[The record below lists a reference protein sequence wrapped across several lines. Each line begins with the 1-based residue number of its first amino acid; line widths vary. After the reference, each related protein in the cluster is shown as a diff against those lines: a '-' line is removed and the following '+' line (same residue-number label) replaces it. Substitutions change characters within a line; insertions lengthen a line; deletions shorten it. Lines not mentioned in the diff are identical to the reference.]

1 MPRFLSNSAIRL
13 LEASQ
18 ESLALALHCLA
29 IPNRGNLRVEVA
41 RYSPAIGLIGA
52 AAEQALAAII
62 VQVRGDEALATSP
75 TQYKSARQILSD
87 MRDLLRA
94 PIPASS
100 FLTAGVD
107 NPAQHRETILQAS
120 EGFSVL
126 FTYRAT
132 GLHAGLGVS
141 RTVTLKQAF
150 KVYDF
155 LELLTKSTRI
165 RPYMDRL
172 PIPPD
177 EIIDQNV
184 LIDDLIQ
191 KFQSNDAM
199 TERVNALRSLF
210 LILPEVPQEA
220 PEWLEAFDRSVVS
233 PRPADITLLLETLQ
247 HAAPMRFRRINADGQ
262 ALPVVVRPNDPNALP
277 IALQDMRQAFGHAR
291 EQFGADVG
299 NANGRL
305 DQGNLD
311 LPPESFLLDLCLQG
325 PEQLRE
331 TLQRQTLTGQE
342 VWPFVATALSQQG
355 TERPYWF
362 LVSMVDDIGQLIG
375 QLRRAVAVSRQD
387 QFKERCN
394 AAIRALDAKRQERTL
409 APATE
414 IATFTVAQAAA
425 AEAARDNIPDLMDR
439 NDGTVREAS
448 LETIPPLAAFYAGE
462 FTAGQAFPAVYGS
475 DNPASKKY
483 WTRQLL
489 IAATDAGDR
498 SMLITALRDPE
509 FANLKT
515 DARKAL
521 RLVDILTFGP
531 NIELG

>member
-1 MPRFLSNSAIRL
+1 MPRYLSNSAIRL

-18 ESLALALHCLA
+18 ESLALALHCLGT
-29 IPNRGNLRVEVA
+29 PNRGNLRVEVA

-62 VQVRGDEALATSP
+62 VQVRGDEALANSS

-87 MRDLLRA
+87 MRELLRA

-100 FLTAGVD
+100 FLTAGVAD
-107 NPAQHRETILQAS
+107 PAQHRETILQAS

-132 GLHAGLGVS
+132 GLHAGLGLS
-141 RTVTLKQAF
+141 RTVTLKQAV
-150 KVYDF
+150 KVHTF
-155 LELLTKSTRI
+155 FELLARSTRI

-177 EIIDQNV
+177 EVIDQNV

-191 KFQSNDAM
+191 KFQSTDAM
-199 TERVNALRSLF
+199 TARVNALRSLF
-210 LILPEVPQEA
+210 LVLPEVPQEA
-220 PEWLEAFDRSVVS
+220 PEWLDAFDRSVVS
-233 PRPADITLLLETLQ
+233 PRPADITLLLETLKR
-247 HAAPMRFRRINADGQ
+247 AAPMRFRRMNAGGQ
-262 ALPVVVRPNDPNALP
+262 ALPVVVRPDDPNALP
-277 IALQDMRQAFGHAR
+277 IALQDMRQAFGNAR

-305 DQGNLD
+305 DQGILD

-325 PEQLRE
+325 PEQLSE
-331 TLQRQTLTGQE
+331 TLDRQTLTGQE

-362 LVSMVDDIGQLIG
+362 LVSMVDEVGQLIG
-375 QLRRAVAVSRQD
+375 QLRRALAVSTKE
-387 QFKERCN
+387 QFNERCA
-394 AAIRALDAKRQERTL
+394 AAIRALEAKRQERTL
-409 APATE
+409 PPATE
-414 IATFTVAQAAA
+414 IATFTVTQSAA
-425 AEAARDNIPDLMDR
+425 AESTRESIPDAIER
-439 NDGTVREAS
+439 NDGTTRAASSEA
-448 LETIPPLAAFYAGE
+448 IPSLAALYVGE
-462 FTAGQAFPAVYGS
+462 FTAGQAFPAVYAS
-475 DNPASKKY
+475 ENPDSKKY
-483 WTRQLL
+483 WARQLL
-489 IAATDAGDR
+489 IAATDANDR
-498 SMLITALRDPE
+498 SMLLTALRDPDL
-509 FANLKT
+509 ANLKT

-521 RLVDILTFGP
+521 RLVDILTYGP

>member
-1 MPRFLSNSAIRL
+1 
-13 LEASQ
+13 
-18 ESLALALHCLA
+18 
-29 IPNRGNLRVEVA
+29 
-41 RYSPAIGLIGA
+41 LIGA

-87 MRDLLRA
+87 MRELLRA

-100 FLTAGVD
+100 FLTAGVAD
-107 NPAQHRETILQAS
+107 PAQHRDIILRAS

-132 GLHAGLGVS
+132 GLHAGLGLS
-141 RTVTLKQAF
+141 RTVTLIQAV
-150 KVYDF
+150 KVHTF
-155 LELLTKSTRI
+155 LELLARSTRI

-177 EIIDQNV
+177 EVIDQNV

-191 KFQSNDAM
+191 KFQSTDAM

-233 PRPADITLLLETLQ
+233 PRPADITLLLETLER
-247 HAAPMRFRRINADGQ
+247 AAPMRFRRMNAGGQ
-262 ALPVVVRPNDPNALP
+262 ALPVVVRPNDQNALP

-305 DQGNLD
+305 DQGILD

-331 TLQRQTLTGQE
+331 TLDRQTLTGQE
-342 VWPFVATALSQQG
+342 VWPFVATALNQQG

-362 LVSMVDDIGQLIG
+362 LVSMVDDIGQLNG
-375 QLRRAVAVSRQD
+375 QLRRASAVSAQG
-387 QFKERCN
+387 QFKERCT
-394 AAIRALDAKRQERTL
+394 AAIKALEAKRQERTL
-409 APATE
+409 PPATE
-414 IATFTVAQAAA
+414 IANFTVSQSAA
-425 AEAARDNIPDLMDR
+425 AETARDSIPDSMER
-439 NDGTVREAS
+439 NEGTVREAS
-448 LETIPPLAAFYAGE
+448 LAAMPPLAALYTGE

-475 DNPASKKY
+475 ENPHSKKY

-489 IAATDAGDR
+489 IAATDTSDR
-498 SMLITALRDPE
+498 SMLITTLRDPE
-509 FANLKT
+509 LANLKT

-521 RLVDILTFGP
+521 RLVDILTYGP